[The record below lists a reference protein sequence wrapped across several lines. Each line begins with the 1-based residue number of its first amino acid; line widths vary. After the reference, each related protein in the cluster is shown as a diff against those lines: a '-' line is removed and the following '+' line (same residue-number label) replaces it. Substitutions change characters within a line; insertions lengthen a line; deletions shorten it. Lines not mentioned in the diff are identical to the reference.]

1 MPAGGW
7 SEQGTPPPTTAL
19 QLRPRPSR
27 FSNFLTD
34 LRRRLGQAAY
44 RFPRQLD
51 LSKYAGVSFR
61 KGFLSTLGPLVPSHR
76 LADAADHSSVES
88 SRIYTVDTLQM
99 RASNSTLVASNFAAV
114 ICEETKRSQISL

>member
-1 MPAGGW
+1 MLSARG
-7 SEQGTPPPTTAL
+7 L
-19 QLRPRPSR
+19 
-27 FSNFLTD
+27 D
-34 LRRRLGQAAY
+34 

-99 RASNSTLVASNFAAV
+99 RASNSTLVASAFV
-114 ICEETKRSQISL
+114 HRM